1 MQVSFSTMEKVVG
14 VFMLLIFFMFV
25 GSAILVGQGQKWFRR
40 HVEYYSV
47 YKEGY
52 NLAPGAKVRLL
63 RTDIGQVTRIELTE
77 RNRVRVTFRVLED
90 YASRIR
96 TDSKAAIESP
106 TIIGDEYVNILLGSK
121 DAPLIPPGGEIPSKE
136 QKKLS
141 DYLEELDLEHKLLLV
156 EEILEHVEAI
166 TDDLE
171 DPEGGLF
178 GTLDQVKRI
187 AGGVAEGE
195 GSLGRIIRKDE
206 LYDQIMAELK
216 AVDGILAAVRKA
228 AGHTAG
234 ATGAVESRVPEILDR
249 IQDIL
254 GQLQKTSLELEKA
267 MKDVP
272 EISQQARQGMRDV
285 NEILESVKKN
295 FLIRGNLPAQPVPE
309 SHGVQVRG

>member
-14 VFMLLIFFMFV
+14 SFILLIFFLFV
-25 GSAILVGQGQKWFRR
+25 GSAILVGQGQKWFKR
-40 HVEYYSV
+40 HVSYFSI

-63 RTDIGQVTRIELTE
+63 RTDIGEVTEIELTE
-77 RNRVRVTFRVLED
+77 NNRVRVTFRVLED

-96 TDSKAAIESP
+96 LDSKAAIESP

-121 DAPLIPPGGEIPSKE
+121 NAALIPPGGEIPSKE

-156 EEILEHVEAI
+156 DEILDHIEII
-166 TDDLE
+166 TDRLD
-171 DPEGGLF
+171 DPDGGLF
-178 GTLDQVKRI
+178 GTLNEVKRI
-187 AGGVAEGE
+187 TGGVADGK

-206 LYDQIMAELK
+206 LYNQIMAELK
-216 AVDGILAAVRKA
+216 AVDGILAKIRKA
-228 AGHTAG
+228 ADHTAG
-234 ATGAVESRVPEILDR
+234 ATGTVEAEMPVVLGR

-254 GQLQKTSLELEKA
+254 GQLQKISRQLEKA
-267 MKDVP
+267 MQDVP
-272 EISQQARQGMRDV
+272 EISQEARQGMRDV
-285 NEILESVKKN
+285 NEILDSVKKN
-295 FLIRGNLPAQPVPE
+295 FLIRGNLPPQPAPE